1 MLTVAEEQIVEAAG
15 LTAAVAGLVN
25 VKCFGSATNQ
35 SSDKSNDRSDIDE
48 NNKSSAISELE
59 SSDIDV
65 ELPTTSQSRRPKKKV
80 GKYTKIELIH
90 ENIGQLKDWQSDVG
104 QKLNKVIEIKERS
117 LKVKEETNRKL
128 DKLISLKEKDLRLKQ
143 IEHDANMSSK
153 DIDLQIK
160 TLELEVLQQK

>member
-65 ELPTTSQSRRPKKKV
+65 ELPTTSQSRRPKKKSW
-80 GKYTKIELIH
+80 KIY
-90 ENIGQLKDWQSDVG
+90 QD
-104 QKLNKVIEIKERS
+104 R
-117 LKVKEETNRKL
+117 TYP
-128 DKLISLKEKDLRLKQ
+128 
-143 IEHDANMSSK
+143 
-153 DIDLQIK
+153 
-160 TLELEVLQQK
+160 